1 MRATTE
7 RIELKQ
13 LLSRPVRSNEEEE
26 QEEAPDRP
34 LRTTPKSVAE
44 RFGNGRS
51 GRSGCHKAAPWKRSI
66 GGGGEEARQR
76 REPGKTGSRQG
87 GHGAIP
93 QQKGHGGETG
103 LLICFSG
110 QRRGWRQRHKDDD
123 DDGGGE
129 GK

>member
-1 MRATTE
+1 MEKVNWR
-7 RIELKQ
+7 
-13 LLSRPVRSNEEEE
+13 
-26 QEEAPDRP
+26 
-34 LRTTPKSVAE
+34 
-44 RFGNGRS
+44 
-51 GRSGCHKAAPWKRSI
+51 
-66 GGGGEEARQR
+66 GGGKRRDKGE
-76 REPGKTGSRQG
+76 EPGKTGSRQG

-129 GK
+129 GKSRPQLHAASPFSSASCVSRETPQR